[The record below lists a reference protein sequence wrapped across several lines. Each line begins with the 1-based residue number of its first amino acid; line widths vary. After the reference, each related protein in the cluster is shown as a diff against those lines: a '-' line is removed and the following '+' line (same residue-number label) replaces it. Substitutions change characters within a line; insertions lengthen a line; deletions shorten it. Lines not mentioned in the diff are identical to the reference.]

1 MKHLT
6 EKDNQFYPTPKSLSD
21 KLFSMLSFD
30 KSKYHNILEP
40 SAGKGDLIKSFLSYF
55 RPYNKPKFYCCEK
68 DKNLCS
74 ILSDIGTN
82 REYQNVDIKIVGS
95 DFLEFDSIETYD
107 LIIMNPPFKDGDKHL
122 LHALNYIVNGEI
134 LCILNAET
142 IKNPFSNYR
151 KILVQKL
158 QELDATIKYE
168 KNSFLSD
175 DSERKTDVEVA
186 LIHIIKRQDI
196 EDIFR
201 ADYEKENIDID
212 LKDKSEV
219 KNINSTEGFDDLLDE
234 YNDLK
239 TRVINTCTSMFKA
252 SYGCREL
259 FNIGIVSGSTIKNFS
274 ISEFPDAIRTANNI
288 IKNQFWDKL
297 LNKEKFKNKLTS
309 KEIKNFHNIIRKFSD
324 MEFSYN
330 NINTLY
336 EYMLDNGSN
345 LFNNAIFELFD
356 RITLEHSWYPEM
368 KKNIYLFNGWKSNN
382 GYKINYRFILNIYLY
397 KSRYSYYNSATEQL
411 NDIEKIFVY
420 FNNGIY
426 PEVKLSDAY
435 IDWDKK
441 FSSGLTDKLLFE
453 NSMFKVRIYKKGTC
467 HFYVKDESLLRRFN
481 VYVSKQRQWLPP
493 DYAMKTYQDCS
504 TEEKRVIDEFEG
516 EKSYQSNLNDP
527 LLANLNINKS
537 MLMIEAA

>member
-1 MKHLT
+1 MKHLP

-21 KLFSMLSFD
+21 KLFSMLS
-30 KSKYHNILEP
+30 SKKTKYRNILEP
-40 SAGKGDLIKSFLSYF
+40 SAGKGDLIKSFLSDLDYYDKRTIVF
-55 RPYNKPKFYCCEK
+55 NCCET

-74 ILSDIGTN
+74 ILSALNNDSRYDSN
-82 REYQNVDIKIVGS
+82 IKIVGS

-122 LHALNYIVNGEI
+122 LHALNYVVNGEI

-158 QELDATIKYE
+158 TELDATITYE
-168 KNSFLSD
+168 NGSFSSD
-175 DSERKTDVEVA
+175 DSERKTDVKVA
-186 LIHIIKRQDI
+186 LIHIIKKQDI
-196 EDIFR
+196 EDVFG
-201 ADYEKENIDID
+201 ADYEKESLDID
-212 LKDKSEV
+212 LKDGSEV
-219 KNINSTEGFDDLLDE
+219 KDINGTESIHDLLDE

-239 TRVINTCTSMFKA
+239 KRIVNTCISMFKA

-259 FNIGIVSGSTIKNFS
+259 FNIGVVSDSTTENFS
-274 ISEFPDAIRTANNI
+274 IYKAQDAIRTANKI
-288 IKNQFWDKL
+288 IKKRFWDKL
-297 LNKEKFKNKLTS
+297 LNRDEFKRKLTS
-309 KEIKNFHNIIRKFSD
+309 KEVYNFHNIINRFSD

-336 EYMLDNGSN
+336 EYMLDNGN
-345 LFNNAIFELFD
+345 DLFNNAIFELFD
-356 RITLEHSWYPEM
+356 EITCERSWYPETQ
-368 KKNIYLFNGWKSNN
+368 KNIYLFNGWKSNN
-382 GYKINYRFILNIYLY
+382 GYKINRRFILIISLYL
-397 KSRYSYYNSATEQL
+397 SRYSSYRAIEEL

-435 IDWDKK
+435 NDWHKNYK
-441 FSSGLTDKLLFE
+441 NGLTNNTFFE
-453 NSMFKVRIYKKGTC
+453 NSMFKVRVFKKGTS

-493 DYAMKTYQDCS
+493 DYAMKTYQNCS
-504 TEEKRVIDEFEG
+504 AEEKRVIDEFEG
-516 EKSYQSNLNDP
+516 EKSYQFNLNDP
-527 LLANLNINKS
+527 LLANLDKS